1 MIKDSIIKLESFNYS
16 PYQILQKKRDGIALS
31 KAEIDW
37 FINSYTSG
45 DIPDYQMAALLMA
58 IYLKGMNVEETKF
71 LTDAM
76 LYSGKVLD
84 FADQKVID
92 KHSTGGVGDKTSFIL
107 GPIAAACG
115 VKVPM
120 IAGRGLGHT
129 GGTVDKIECIE
140 NFNTS
145 LSLEELKHNL
155 DKTNIVLIGQT
166 KDIAPADKKIYALRD
181 VTATVESIPLI
192 TASIMSKKLAEGTS
206 GIVMDIKTGSGAF
219 MKNLKDA
226 RALAKSIRNTA
237 LRFHKNIITMLT
249 DMNQPLGNAVGNS
262 LEIIECIETLKGK
275 GPKDLTD
282 LSLSLAGAMIYLAGL
297 AKTLDAGIK
306 MARESIKNGKAL
318 EKFKELIIAQGGSG
332 DYIDD
337 YTKFPVAKNVMEIK
351 AQKSGYINQIDGI
364 GIGLSLVDLGGG
376 RKKSTDKIDYS
387 VGIIVH
393 KKIGDKVIKG
403 HPIAS
408 LYYHSHQQV
417 MAQEICYKYQQE
429 YVVIKSKIPQHI
441 SPLIIETKIDWS
453 K

>member
-1 MIKDSIIKLESFNYS
+1 MIKDSNIKLEGFNYS
-16 PYQILQKKRDGIALS
+16 PYQIIQKKRDGKELT
-31 KAEIDW
+31 KGEIEW

-58 IYLKGMNVEETKF
+58 IYLKDMSVEETKF

-76 LYSGKVLD
+76 LYSGQVLN
-84 FADQKVID
+84 FNDQKVID

-107 GPIAAACG
+107 GPIAASCG

-145 LSLEELKHNL
+145 LSLDQLQHNL
-155 DKTNIVLIGQT
+155 DQTNIVLIGQT

-219 MKNLKDA
+219 MKNLKEA

-237 LRFHKNIITMLT
+237 LRFNKNIITMLT

-275 GPKDLTD
+275 GPKDLTH
-282 LSLSLAGAMIYLAGL
+282 LSVSLAGGMIYLAGL
-297 AKTLDAGIK
+297 SKTLETGIK
-306 MARESIKNGKAL
+306 MAKNSISNGKAL
-318 EKFKELIIAQGGSG
+318 AKFRELIISQGGSG

-337 YTKFPVAKNVMEIK
+337 YTKFPVASNIMEIK
-351 AQKSGYINQIDGI
+351 APQSGYLNQMDGI

-376 RKKSTDKIDYS
+376 RKKSTDKIDFA

-393 KKIGDKVIKG
+393 KKLGDKVTKD
-403 HPIAS
+403 HSLAS
-408 LYYHSHQQV
+408 LYYHDHQQEI
-417 MAQEICYKYQQE
+417 AQAICHKYQNE
-429 YVVIKSKIPQHI
+429 YVVIKSTKPKQMT
-441 SPLIIETKIDWS
+441 PLIMETKINWS

>member
-1 MIKDSIIKLESFNYS
+1 MTYLNNAFFLIMSQEMIKDSIIKLESFNYS

-31 KAEIDW
+31 KAEIEW
-37 FINSYTSG
+37 FVSSYTSG

-58 IYLKGMNVEETKF
+58 IYLRGMNVEETKF

-155 DKTNIVLIGQT
+155 EKINIVLIGQT

-219 MKNLKDA
+219 MKNLKEA
-226 RALAKSIRNTA
+226 KALAKSIRNTA
-237 LRFHKNIITMLT
+237 LRFNKNIIT
-249 DMNQPLGNAVGNS
+249 DRSDSPLYIFRA
-262 LEIIECIETLKGK
+262 
-275 GPKDLTD
+275 
-282 LSLSLAGAMIYLAGL
+282 YL
-297 AKTLDAGIK
+297 I
-306 MARESIKNGKAL
+306 
-318 EKFKELIIAQGGSG
+318 
-332 DYIDD
+332 
-337 YTKFPVAKNVMEIK
+337 
-351 AQKSGYINQIDGI
+351 
-364 GIGLSLVDLGGG
+364 
-376 RKKSTDKIDYS
+376 RKKFNHEGSI
-387 VGIIVH
+387 
-393 KKIGDKVIKG
+393 
-403 HPIAS
+403 
-408 LYYHSHQQV
+408 
-417 MAQEICYKYQQE
+417 
-429 YVVIKSKIPQHI
+429 SKIY
-441 SPLIIETKIDWS
+441 
-453 K
+453 